1 MTKFLVPMTLATSE
15 IYAHKTLMM
24 LPLKISNLLAGLACL
39 CAVLGSNPAE
49 AQAIRLAPSPALS
62 ATTNANTAQTG
73 VVQADFIVAIVNS
86 EPITNNEV
94 KTRLIRY
101 ERRLAEQ
108 GAPMPSRADLSREIL
123 EDIIREKLQL
133 KLARESGI
141 RIDERTVE
149 VALQNYAK
157 QNNISMNDL
166 RNRSSVDGI
175 GFGQIRADVQNQL
188 LIQKLRER
196 DVLGAINVSDTDID
210 SFIKDQLRSEQVSE
224 LNLDIAQILIAIPD
238 GANAARI
245 QSSLERAT
253 RLFARAR
260 AGEDF
265 YKLAVENSDAK
276 DASTGGQM
284 GLKSADRYPTLFTEA
299 TKDLKEGELAGPV
312 RSGAGFHILKLLS
325 KQVPSNSNFAI
336 IQTNARHI
344 LLRTNAALTEDA
356 AKKQLVALKKRIE
369 SGAVSFAAAAKE
381 VSQDS
386 SAAAGGDLGWANPGQ
401 FVPEFEGPMGQLA
414 IGKVSEPIVTRFGVH
429 LLVVQERRKAQ
440 LTDTEQREFA
450 RNALREKKFDD
461 AYTNWIA
468 ALRANAYVEYREPQQ

>member
-1 MTKFLVPMTLATSE
+1 MTKFLKPITRVSVT
-15 IYAHKTLMM
+15 YADAPSTMM
-24 LPLKISNLLAGLACL
+24 LRKFSYQLAGLVCL
-39 CAVLGSNPAE
+39 CAVMVSNPAD
-49 AQAIRLAPSPALS
+49 AQGIRLAPSLALPAAS
-62 ATTNANTAQTG
+62 NAQTG

-86 EPITNNEV
+86 EPITNNEI

-133 KLARESGI
+133 KLARETGI
-141 RIDERTVE
+141 RVDERTLE
-149 VALQNYAK
+149 AALQNFAK
-157 QNNISMNDL
+157 QNNISLNDL

-196 DVLGAINVSDTDID
+196 DVSGAIKVSDTEID
-210 SFIKDQLRSEQVSE
+210 SFIKDQLRSEQVAE
-224 LNLDIAQILIAIPD
+224 LNLDLAQILIAIPE
-238 GANAARI
+238 GANAARV
-245 QSSLERAT
+245 QSALERAT
-253 RLFARAR
+253 RIIARAR

-284 GLKSADRYPTLFTEA
+284 GLKSAERYPTLFTEA
-299 TKDLKEGELAGPV
+299 TKDLKEGELAGPI
-312 RSGAGFHILKLLS
+312 RSGAGFHVLKLLA

-344 LLRTNAALTEDA
+344 LLRTNAALSEAA
-356 AKKQLVALKKRIE
+356 AKTQLSALKRRIE
-369 SGAVSFAAAAKE
+369 SGAVSFANAAKE
-381 VSQDS
+381 VSQDG
-386 SAAAGGDLGWANPGQ
+386 SAAAGGELGWANPGQ

-414 IGKVSEPIVTRFGVH
+414 PGKVSEPIVTRFGVH

-440 LTDTEQREFA
+440 LSAAEQREVA
-450 RNALREKKFDD
+450 QNALREKKFDE
-461 AYTNWIA
+461 AYANWIA
-468 ALRANAYVEYREPQQ
+468 ELRGNAYVEYREPQQ

>member
-1 MTKFLVPMTLATSE
+1 MTKFLKPITRVSVT
-15 IYAHKTLMM
+15 YADAPSTMM
-24 LPLKISNLLAGLACL
+24 LRKFSYQLAGLVCL
-39 CAVLGSNPAE
+39 CAVMVSNPAD
-49 AQAIRLAPSPALS
+49 AQGIRLAPSLALPAAS
-62 ATTNANTAQTG
+62 NAQTG

-86 EPITNNEV
+86 EPITNNEI

-133 KLARESGI
+133 KLARETGI
-141 RIDERTVE
+141 RVDERTLE
-149 VALQNYAK
+149 AALQNFAK
-157 QNNISMNDL
+157 QNNISLNDL

-196 DVLGAINVSDTDID
+196 DVSGAIKVSDTEID
-210 SFIKDQLRSEQVSE
+210 SFIKDQLRSEQVAE
-224 LNLDIAQILIAIPD
+224 LNLDLAQILIAIPE
-238 GANAARI
+238 GANAARV
-245 QSSLERAT
+245 QSALERAT
-253 RLFARAR
+253 RIIARAR

-284 GLKSADRYPTLFTEA
+284 GLKSAERYPTLFTEA
-299 TKDLKEGELAGPV
+299 TQDLKEGELAGPI
-312 RSGAGFHILKLLS
+312 RSGAGFHVLKLLA

-344 LLRTNAALTEDA
+344 LLRTNAALSEAA
-356 AKKQLVALKKRIE
+356 AKTQLSALKRRIE
-369 SGAVSFAAAAKE
+369 SGAVSFANAAKE
-381 VSQDS
+381 VSQDG
-386 SAAAGGDLGWANPGQ
+386 SAAAGGELGWANPGQ

-414 IGKVSEPIVTRFGVH
+414 VGKVSEPIVTRFGVH

-440 LTDTEQREFA
+440 LSAAEQREVA
-450 RNALREKKFDD
+450 QNALREKKFDE
-461 AYTNWIA
+461 AYANWIA
-468 ALRANAYVEYREPQQ
+468 ELRGNAYVEYREPQQ